1 MATRQVSTCC
11 GHYYFVN
18 IIILWTL
25 LFWNSDVSLISR
37 IPAANSLSLCI
48 VPGTGQPDGAS
59 GQVSLHFP
67 VYETPSCHSGS
78 HAQNS
83 FKGGSAFWQ
92 YGVWGN
98 LWSNLIWFH
107 FYDEDAHI
115 VFVIF
120 IIGKTLENISKVTVY
135 DCVSDGGFN
144 GIFYLAVVLWDEHP
158 TNFLPFLI
166 DVFLHSFFCSH
177 ILITPLKWSPRWTLT
192 HHEHYVK

>member
-1 MATRQVSTCC
+1 MSAWSLESQQQTHCPCVLFQALVNRMELLARFRYIFQSMRPQAATVV
-11 GHYYFVN
+11 HMLK
-18 IIILWTL
+18 IL
-25 LFWNSDVSLISR
+25 SR
-37 IPAANSLSLCI
+37 VA
-48 VPGTGQPDGAS
+48 Q
-59 GQVSLHFP
+59 
-67 VYETPSCHSGS
+67 HSGNM
-78 HAQNS
+78 A
-83 FKGGSAFWQ
+83 
-92 YGVWGN
+92 YEVIR
-98 LWSNLIWFH
+98 WSNLIWFH

-166 DVFLHSFFCSH
+166 DVFLYSFFCSH